1 MAGCVA
7 LRMPRDFTRRLG
19 SRASRCALTA
29 TLAVVAE
36 AAVCATV
43 QMPGSL
49 TNEDVAHSV
58 GEAAQRWEVEFLAST
73 EADMGDWRFRATER
87 ATGET
92 RTFSS
97 GPETGGFFVLA
108 RTYESLAL
116 IGADGGSGTW
126 VFTVYDIEADRKV
139 VEFWAFFPHLSP
151 DNRYLAYRKWQ
162 GRWQSFDPTIKIVD
176 LGRGAGS
183 LEVADVDYFE
193 GVGYLEGIGEVVFP
207 SPAPAG
213 RPELAGAYGRAV
225 TYSWFHR
232 VAWDMDNGML
242 YFVGTDRAGCLNLV
256 AYRLGERRI
265 ACRVPLVSDV
275 LPTEYFEGRQEWQ
288 FLTGIALRSSGTVV
302 VTTDTGSSW
311 SGVRSTYE
319 VELREACSTQSPGF
333 VESLEP

>member
-1 MAGCVA
+1 M
-7 LRMPRDFTRRLG
+7 
-19 SRASRCALTA
+19 TA

-36 AAVCATV
+36 AVVCATV

-73 EADMGDWRFRATER
+73 HADVGDWRFRATER

-97 GPETGGFFVLA
+97 DTETSGFFVLA

-126 VFTVYDIEADRKV
+126 VFTIYDIEADKKV
-139 VEFWAFFPHLSP
+139 FEFWAAFPHLSP
-151 DNRYLAYRKWQ
+151 DNRYLAYHKWQ

-176 LGRGAGS
+176 LGRGADS
-183 LEVADVDYFE
+183 LEVADVYFD
-193 GVGYLEGIGEVVFP
+193 EGIGEVAFP

-225 TYSWFHR
+225 TYSWFDQ

-242 YFVGTDRAGCLNLV
+242 YFLGTDRAGCLNLV
-256 AYRLGERRI
+256 AYRLAEGRI
-265 ACRVPLVSDV
+265 ACRVPLTSRV
-275 LPTEYFEGRQEWQ
+275 LPTEYFEGRQAWQ
-288 FLTGIALRSSGTVV
+288 HPTGIALRSSGTVV
-302 VTTDTGSSW
+302 VTTGTGSSW
-311 SGVRSTYE
+311 SGLRSTYE
-319 VELREACSTQSPGF
+319 VGLREACSTQSPEF

>member
-1 MAGCVA
+1 M
-7 LRMPRDFTRRLG
+7 
-19 SRASRCALTA
+19 TA

-36 AAVCATV
+36 AVVCATV

-126 VFTVYDIEADRKV
+126 VFTVYDIEADREV
-139 VEFWAFFPHLSP
+139 VEFWAAFPHLSP
-151 DNRYLAYRKWQ
+151 DNRYLVYRKWQ
-162 GRWQSFDPTIKIVD
+162 GRWQSFDHTIKIVD
-176 LGRGAGS
+176 LGQGADS
-183 LEVADVDYFE
+183 LEAADVYFSKE
-193 GVGYLEGIGEVVFP
+193 VGIGEVAFP

-213 RPELAGAYGRAV
+213 RPELAGAYGRTV
-225 TYSWFHR
+225 IFSRFDQ

-242 YFVGTDRAGCLNLV
+242 YFTVTDRAGCLNLV
-256 AYRLGERRI
+256 AYGLAERRI
-265 ACRVPLVSDV
+265 ACRLPLVSRM

-288 FLTGIALRSSGTVV
+288 YPEGIALRSSGTVV
-302 VTTDTGSSW
+302 VTTLNPAFDI
-311 SGVRSTYE
+311 RSTYE
-319 VELREACSTQSPGF
+319 VELREACSTQSPEF

>member
-1 MAGCVA
+1 M
-7 LRMPRDFTRRLG
+7 
-19 SRASRCALTA
+19 TA

-36 AAVCATV
+36 AVVCATV

-73 EADMGDWRFRATER
+73 HADVGDWRFRATER

-97 GPETGGFFVLA
+97 DTETSGFFVLA

-116 IGADGGSGTW
+116 IGSDSGSGGW

-139 VEFWAFFPHLSP
+139 VEFRAFFPHLSP

-176 LGRGAGS
+176 LGRGADS
-183 LEVADVDYFE
+183 LEVADVYFD
-193 GVGYLEGIGEVVFP
+193 EGIGEVAFP

-225 TYSWFHR
+225 TYSWFHQ

-242 YFVGTDRAGCLNLV
+242 YFLGTDRAGCLNLV
-256 AYRLGERRI
+256 AYRLAEGRI
-265 ACRVPLVSDV
+265 ACRVPLTSRV
-275 LPTEYFEGRQEWQ
+275 LPTEYFEGRQPWQ
-288 FLTGIALRSSGTVV
+288 HPTGIALRSSGTVV
-302 VTTDTGSSW
+302 VTTGTGSSW
-311 SGVRSTYE
+311 SGLRSTYE
-319 VELREACSTQSPGF
+319 VGLREACSTQSPEF